1 MIDTRL
7 KGYIEDAMFM
17 LDNLGIEYGPV
28 KNVTVNTRAK
38 SRWGQCKYNG
48 MTFDISIS
56 SMLLQKDVSYKAVMD
71 TVLHELLHCHK
82 DRLCH
87 TSEWK
92 RCAELV
98 NDCYDYN
105 IKRTTSAAEKNIT
118 VTNRPSVIKYK
129 VICNGCNS
137 VSNYK
142 RMSKVVKLLKKNPNG
157 TCRCSLCGSKSFTVK
172 EV

>member
-7 KGYIEDAMFM
+7 KGYIEDAMNM

-28 KNVTVNTRAK
+28 RNVTVNTRAK
-38 SRWGQCKYNG
+38 SRWGQCRYNG
-48 MTFDISIS
+48 ETFDIQIS

-71 TVLHELLHCHK
+71 TVLHELLHCHE

-87 TSEWK
+87 TGEWK

-105 IKRTTSAAEKNIT
+105 IKRVTSAAEKNIALTYNTST
-118 VTNRPSVIKYK
+118 VKYK
-129 VICNGCNS
+129 VVCNKCGT
-137 VSNYK
+137 VTNYK
-142 RMSKVVKLLKKNPNG
+142 RMGRVVKLLKKCPNG

>member
-1 MIDTRL
+1 MVDERL
-7 KGYIEDAMFM
+7 KEYFEDAKAI

-56 SMLLQKDVSYKAVMD
+56 SMLLQKGVSYKAVMD
-71 TVLHELLHCHK
+71 TVLHELLHCHE

-87 TSEWK
+87 TGEWK

-105 IKRTTSAAEKNIT
+105 IKRVTSAAEKNIAPTYNTST
-118 VTNRPSVIKYK
+118 VKYK
-129 VICNGCNS
+129 VICNKCGT
-137 VSNYK
+137 VTKYK
-142 RMSKVVKLLKKNPNG
+142 RMGRVIKLLMKNPEG
-157 TCRCSLCGSKSFTVK
+157 TCRCNVCGSTSFSLK
-172 EV
+172 